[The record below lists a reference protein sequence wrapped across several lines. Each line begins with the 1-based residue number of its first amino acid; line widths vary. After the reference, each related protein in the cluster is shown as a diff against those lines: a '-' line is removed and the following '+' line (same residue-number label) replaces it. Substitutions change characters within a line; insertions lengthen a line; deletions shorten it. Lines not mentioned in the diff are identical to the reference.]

1 LPSSAHGSGPEDQFT
16 PLEAAHGYADTVPPE
31 GFREIHHLVSVP
43 SLIRPER
50 LGRATLAGSEM
61 WATASIKRRVIT
73 VQPDELALRL
83 KRVVRA
89 SPFTVFRACT
99 VPEELAKWWG
109 PRGFTTPAIEID
121 LRVGGRYRFGM
132 QPPEGDLFHL
142 TGEFREV
149 DPPSRLAYT
158 FVWEPPD
165 PDDRETIVTLSFRDV
180 NGSTEVNFTQGVFA
194 TMQRRAL
201 HEQGWTESFERL
213 QELLSAP

>member
-1 LPSSAHGSGPEDQFT
+1 
-16 PLEAAHGYADTVPPE
+16 
-31 GFREIHHLVSVP
+31 
-43 SLIRPER
+43 
-50 LGRATLAGSEM
+50 M
-61 WATASIKRRVIT
+61 WATASIKRRVVT
-73 VQPDELALRL
+73 VQPDELGLRL
-83 KRVVRA
+83 KRVLQA
-89 SPFTVFRACT
+89 PAFTVFRACT

-158 FVWEPPD
+158 FMWEPPD
-165 PDDRETIVTLSFRDV
+165 PDDRETVVTLSFRDV
-180 NGSTEVNFTQGVFA
+180 DGSTEVDFTQGVFA
-194 TMQRRAL
+194 TVQRRAL

-213 QELLSAP
+213 QGLLSAP

>member
-1 LPSSAHGSGPEDQFT
+1 MVGPSHTTTPSRTGSPVPGISRSASIRSIHRLLAALARRAARVGAGLPSPRPEPSGRQVSWRSSGLPSSAHGSGPEDQFT
-16 PLEAAHGYADTVPPE
+16 LLEAAHGYADTVPLE

-83 KRVVRA
+83 KRVVQA

-121 LRVGGRYRFGM
+121 LRVGGRYRFAL
-132 QPPEGDLFHL
+132 QPPERGA
-142 TGEFREV
+142 V
-149 DPPSRLAYT
+149 RL
-158 FVWEPPD
+158 P
-165 PDDRETIVTLSFRDV
+165 
-180 NGSTEVNFTQGVFA
+180 GG
-194 TMQRRAL
+194 
-201 HEQGWTESFERL
+201 
-213 QELLSAP
+213 